1 MAWFNAK
8 NAWGNFPDLAGA
20 VNKLQESVK
29 SIEKNFDTAL
39 GFEEKGESSN
49 EGNFYLRFY
58 CLSLS
63 SDSISVSSV
72 KSMIEVA
79 AKSIN

>member
-39 GFEEKGESSN
+39 GFEEKDGESSN
-49 EGNFYLRFY
+49 NEQGNFYFRF
-58 CLSLS
+58 LLLLISLAPALL
-63 SDSISVSSV
+63 I
-72 KSMIEVA
+72 KGATQHQHM
-79 AKSIN
+79 